1 MCLGGEKMRM
11 VFQFE
16 LSFFLRLLDLQ
27 SYDPQL
33 QRYKDTSASLTD
45 WIEATRKKQDA
56 LQATKIDSI
65 QALKDHINNQK
76 VSWYCPQ
83 KIDKHVYSKLSVSCV
98 LKWQTCNLFVLFC
111 YEGIE
116 LRNQSQKGDGG

>member
-1 MCLGGEKMRM
+1 MT
-11 VFQFE
+11 FQFE

-33 QRYKDTSASLTD
+33 LRYKDSSASLTD

-76 VSWYCPQ
+76 VS
-83 KIDKHVYSKLSVSCV
+83 
-98 LKWQTCNLFVLFC
+98 
-111 YEGIE
+111 
-116 LRNQSQKGDGG
+116 